1 MPRNAQAQGMR
12 GNNGTRNAMPRGRI
26 PNRVTN
32 QSQMYANDGVSV
44 FGNINKNDLKRL
56 RNGGS
61 TGGGSRS

>member
-26 PNRVTN
+26 PGNVTN
-32 QSQMYANDGVSV
+32 QAQMYANDGVSV

-56 RNGGS
+56 RGGGK
-61 TGGGSRS
+61 TGGGRS

>member
-26 PNRVTN
+26 PKSVTN

-44 FGNINKNDLKRL
+44 FGNINKNDLKRM
-56 RNGGS
+56 RNGGT
-61 TGGGSRS
+61 TGSSRS